1 MSGFGE
7 LLRSRREAQGFEQ
20 AELARLLGVTQQTVS
35 KWETGVTVPR
45 PARVSALARALE
57 LDAGLLHAAAA
68 DEGADGDDT
77 SSGERRDDPPAGI
90 RLDRLSQD
98 ELVTLLDA
106 AWRELTQ
113 RRRQTGAAS
122 HDSRR

>member
-7 LLRSRREAQGFEQ
+7 LLRSRREAQGLEQ
-20 AELARLLGVTQQTVS
+20 VELARLLGVTQQTVS

-45 PARVSALARALE
+45 PARVGALARALA

-68 DEGADGDDT
+68 DSEAPSWDGRGDDA
-77 SSGERRDDPPAGI
+77 PAGI

-113 RRRQTGAAS
+113 RRRQTGTANQA
-122 HDSRR
+122 SRR